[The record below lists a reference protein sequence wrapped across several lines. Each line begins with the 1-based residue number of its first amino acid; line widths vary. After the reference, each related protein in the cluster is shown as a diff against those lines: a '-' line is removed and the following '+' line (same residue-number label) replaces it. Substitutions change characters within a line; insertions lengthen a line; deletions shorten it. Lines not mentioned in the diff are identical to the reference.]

1 MYNETTSEVEWHHS
15 SIFGLSGRKELENN
29 MDKNKIEQGVRAI
42 LEGIGEDPNREGLL
56 ETPARVARACEELFA
71 GLHTTAENHL
81 SKTFEFVNENI
92 VIEKNIHFYS
102 LCEHHLL
109 PFYGEVDI
117 AYIPNGKV
125 AGLSKLARTVEVY
138 AKRPQIQERM
148 TEQIANALQDYLDAK
163 GVLVVAK
170 AEHMCMTMRG
180 IKKPGTQTVTACALG
195 SIKDDEN
202 LKTEVYRLMKM

>member
-1 MYNETTSEVEWHHS
+1 
-15 SIFGLSGRKELENN
+15 
-29 MDKNKIEQGVRAI
+29 MDSKKIEQGVRYI

-56 ETPARVARACEELFA
+56 ETPARVARACEELFG
-71 GLHTTAENHL
+71 GLHSTAENHL
-81 SKTFEFVNENI
+81 SKTFEFVNDNI
-92 VIEKNIHFYS
+92 VIEKDIHFYS

-109 PFYGEVDI
+109 PFYGEIAI

-138 AKRPQIQERM
+138 AKRPQIQERL
-148 TEQIANALQDYLDAK
+148 TEQIAKALEKYLDAK

-195 SIKDDEN
+195 RINDDPE
-202 LKTEVYRLMKM
+202 LKNEVYRLLAL

>member
-1 MYNETTSEVEWHHS
+1 MNTQ
-15 SIFGLSGRKELENN
+15 
-29 MDKNKIEQGVRAI
+29 KIEQGVRLL

-71 GLHTTAENHL
+71 GLETTAENHL
-81 SKTFEFVNENI
+81 SKTFEFVNDNL
-92 VIEKNIHFYS
+92 VIEKNIPFYS

-109 PFYGEVDI
+109 PFYGEVHI
-117 AYIPNGKV
+117 AYVPNGKV

-148 TEQIANALQDYLDAK
+148 TQQIAEAICDYLGAK

-170 AEHMCMTMRG
+170 AEHLCMTMRG
-180 IKKPGTQTVTACALG
+180 IKKPGTKTVTACALG
-195 SIKDDEN
+195 NIEEDET
-202 LKTEVYRLMKM
+202 LKNEVYRLMDF

>member
-1 MYNETTSEVEWHHS
+1 MNTQ
-15 SIFGLSGRKELENN
+15 
-29 MDKNKIEQGVRAI
+29 KIEQGIRLL

-71 GLHTTAENHL
+71 GLETTAENHL
-81 SKTFEFVNENI
+81 SKTFEFVNDNL
-92 VIEKNIHFYS
+92 VIEKNIPFYS

-109 PFYGEVDI
+109 PFYGEVHI
-117 AYIPNGKV
+117 AYVPNGKV

-148 TEQIANALQDYLDAK
+148 TQQIAEAIRDYLGAK

-170 AEHMCMTMRG
+170 AEHLCMTMRG
-180 IKKPGTQTVTACALG
+180 IKKPGTKTVTACALG
-195 SIKDDEN
+195 KIEEDET
-202 LKTEVYRLMKM
+202 LKNEVYRLMDF